1 MRVLCFFVLGILVG
15 GLVIGGLARPATAG
29 ETVEKSVEISVIR
42 PLGDKGLFKVG
53 TTPELQIKGNNSS
66 NEARNLSLEVTV
78 TNFFDKEIEKKN
90 VPLVAGP
97 NAAFDQTISLPEPE
111 ERGFF
116 SVILAIK
123 EGEDIITTASTS
135 FVIMEPVKERDHF
148 FKANA
153 NANDME
159 LVPEMQTL
167 GITVRSIPFLFF
179 AVPPQMRGKWA
190 EFIELERTKGRHA
203 AFVDNIEL
211 SGDINLKPPEWFA
224 QEIKEKKEKREFPYS
239 EEFFTEFGDF
249 VEAVAVAYKGKI
261 KLWAVGE
268 EIDAVCSTAG
278 DYRLAEFE
286 KERYIRQMQIVHER
300 LKKVDPDC
308 KIAALCISLD
318 SENSTEPR
326 FSWTKRSLLP
336 KVDPYFEIFAP
347 DAYCGPWFITNKN
360 KDTTGPEKWKFRDT
374 LLDAARLQQSRPGK
388 HPAIAVNEKGLI
400 IPYHVQPDDEL
411 EKLLA
416 NHTARNLILAKSVP
430 ETAYVSHYL
439 VCSGSGYR
447 FYKKNIPSTD
457 DNPIG
462 DEGLWKM
469 FFENDTRYYRPRSAV
484 AAFAT
489 VARQLAHATDPE
501 ELNPRQGIY
510 NYLFTKDGKPTA
522 ALWTTEKKPVRASL
536 QLPCQAR
543 LSDLMGNEHSLE
555 PGEAELTLSESPQF
569 LTLDTTRENGAAILR
584 GISFPDLSS
593 FSGEI
598 RLKNL
603 KTAVLFLTNKG
614 SEEVRASVKI
624 SSRASAPIK
633 EITVP
638 ARSTIPVEIQLPAPL
653 PDHITAEVKFGARTY
668 TVSGSLKFL
677 PVRKVAGDAADGD
690 FAKYKNIA
698 PIVME
703 GIGVLFPSSDVS
715 IRGDWTDNADLSA
728 KVWLTWDDKYLR
740 FAAEVKDDSHLQ
752 NDHLANIW
760 KGDCIQFAIN
770 PDNDALMPEE
780 GNGQYGPED
789 YSFGMA
795 LGAEGPVSYCWVD
808 RGKFPVREEG
818 SKKFPLSIQ
827 RDEANGITRYETAI
841 PWKDLAP
848 LKPETGRAFRFNF
861 AILDKDASEK
871 ERPLYWMGLTPGI
884 VDGIAPYLYK
894 TFVLAP

>member
-1 MRVLCFFVLGILVG
+1 MACVLTGGLLLVG
-15 GLVIGGLARPATAG
+15 SAWPVLAEEVGTTKETSVEVSVFRPA
-29 ETVEKSVEISVIR
+29 
-42 PLGDKGLFKVG
+42 GDKGLFKVG
-53 TTPELQIKGNNSS
+53 AAPELQIKGV
-66 NEARNLSLEVTV
+66 NLSDKARRLSMEITV
-78 TNFFDKEIEKKN
+78 TDFFDKGVERKS
-90 VPLVAGP
+90 VPLVIEP
-97 NAAFDQTISLPEPE
+97 KAAFDQTIPLSVPEG
-111 ERGFF
+111 RGFF
-116 SVILAIK
+116 SVKLAVNDGKDVIATEATSLVIL
-123 EGEDIITTASTS
+123 D
-135 FVIMEPVKERDHF
+135 PVKERDPF

-159 LVPEMQTL
+159 LVSEMQDV

-179 AVPPQMRGKWA
+179 AVPPELRGKWA
-190 EFIELERTKGRHA
+190 EFVEFERTKGRHA
-203 AFVDNIEL
+203 AFADKIEL

-224 QEIKEKKEKREFPYS
+224 QEIKEKKERREFPYS

-249 VEAVAVAYKGKI
+249 VEAVATAYKGKI

-268 EIDAVCSTAG
+268 EIDAACSTTG

-286 KERYIRQMQIVHER
+286 KERYIRQMQIIHER
-300 LKKVDPDC
+300 LKKVDPEC

-374 LLDAARLQQSRPGK
+374 LLDAVRLQKSRPGK
-388 HPAIAVNEKGLI
+388 PSAIAVNEKGLI

-430 ETAYVSHYL
+430 EMVYVSHYL
-439 VCSGSGYR
+439 VCGGAGYR
-447 FYKKNIPSTD
+447 FYKKDIPSTD

-469 FFENDTRYYRPRSAV
+469 FFEGDTRYYRPRSSV

-489 VARQLAHATDPE
+489 VARHLAHATDPE

-510 NYLFTKDGKPTA
+510 SYLFTKDGKPTVA
-522 ALWTTEKKPVRASL
+522 IWTTEKRPVRASL
-536 QLPCQAR
+536 KIPAKAR
-543 LSDLMGNEHSLE
+543 LSDLMGNEQALG
-555 PGEAELTLSESPQF
+555 PGAVELTLSESPQF
-569 LTLDTTRENGAAILR
+569 LTLDTSRDEAATILR
-584 GISFPDLSS
+584 GMSFPDLSS
-593 FSGEI
+593 FAGEI

-603 KTAVLFLTNKG
+603 KTAVFYLTNNG
-614 SEEVRASVKI
+614 NEEERASVKI
-624 SSRASAPIK
+624 LSGASAPV
-633 EITVP
+633 TDVVVP
-638 ARSTIPVEIQLPAPL
+638 ARATVPVEIPL
-653 PDHITAEVKFGARTY
+653 AEPTPDRIKTEVKFGARTY
-668 TVSGSLKFL
+668 TVSGDLEFL
-677 PVRKVAGDAADGD
+677 PVRKVAGDAADGN
-690 FAKYKNIA
+690 FEKYKTIT

-752 NDHLANIW
+752 NDRLANIW

-770 PDNDALMPEE
+770 PGNDALVPEE
-780 GNGQYGPED
+780 GKGQYGPED
-789 YSFGMA
+789 YSMGVT
-795 LGAEGPVSYCWVD
+795 LRPEGPVSYCWVD
-808 RGKFPVREEG
+808 RGKFPVGEEG
-818 SKKFPLSIQ
+818 ARKFPLSIK
-827 RDEANGITRYETAI
+827 RDETCGITWYEVAI

-848 LKPETGRAFRFNF
+848 MKPETGRAFRFNY
-861 AILDKDASEK
+861 AILDKDVSEK
-871 ERPLYWMGLTPGI
+871 KRPLYWMGLTPGI
-884 VDGIAPYLYK
+884 ADGVAPHLYK
-894 TFVLAP
+894 TFVLTP